1 MTLDPLVE
9 KWINLEISPEK
20 LLTIALVFWLV
31 SFGAIWRA
39 WIASWSTIRRRRML
53 IQKKDVFNRTRRQI
67 AQGGAARNCTISKTL
82 PPPGMLA
89 RRVCDGT
96 AK

>member
-9 KWINLEISPEK
+9 KWINLEISPEQ

-39 WIASWSTIRRRRML
+39 L
-53 IQKKDVFNRTRRQI
+53 DCVL
-67 AQGGAARNCTISKTL
+67 AQVEKETHADSKEGRL
-82 PPPGMLA
+82 
-89 RRVCDGT
+89 
-96 AK
+96 

>member
-39 WIASWSTIRRRRML
+39 LDRVLEQDAKETHA
-53 IQKKDVFNRTRRQI
+53 D
-67 AQGGAARNCTISKTL
+67 SKEGRL
-82 PPPGMLA
+82 
-89 RRVCDGT
+89 
-96 AK
+96 